1 MVNERLVREG
11 LAYVW
16 VIPPNLKH
24 YDRLLA
30 AQRDARADRRGSGT
44 SFGGRLRLCPRE
56 PGRFGRPPFVRDRER
71 LGPGNEY
78 REARSRGSR
87 GASLVFPA

>member
-1 MVNERLVREG
+1 MVNERFVREG

-44 SFGGRLRLCPRE
+44 SFGATSPLSVRA
-56 PGRFGRPPFVRDRER
+56 RPVRAVR
-71 LGPGNEY
+71 
-78 REARSRGSR
+78 RSSGS
-87 GASLVFPA
+87 